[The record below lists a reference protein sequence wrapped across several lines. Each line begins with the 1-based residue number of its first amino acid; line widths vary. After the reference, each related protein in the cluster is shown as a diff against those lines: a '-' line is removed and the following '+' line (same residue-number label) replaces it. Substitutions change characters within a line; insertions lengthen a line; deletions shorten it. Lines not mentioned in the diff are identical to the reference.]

1 MVLSVSNI
9 TNDSTITYF
18 TCKIGEERINTKNE
32 SMVANS
38 GNDALPVHIY
48 K

>member
-1 MVLSVSNI
+1 MVLPVSNY

-18 TCKIGEERINTKNE
+18 TGEIGEERINTKNE

>member
-1 MVLSVSNI
+1 MVLSERYF
-9 TNDSTITYF
+9 TNDTTITYF
-18 TCKIGEERINTKNE
+18 TGEIGEERINTKNE

-38 GNDALPVHIY
+38 GNDAIPVYIY